1 MEKKTQWDEKI
12 LEMQKETDLIVDQL
26 RERKEFFQAIREKT
40 ELLKLVIARKKLEE
54 ESER

>member
-12 LEMQKETDLIVDQL
+12 IEMQKEKDLIVDQL
-26 RERKEFFQAIREKT
+26 RGRKEFFQAIREKT
-40 ELLKLVIARKKLEE
+40 ELLKLVLARKKLEE

>member
-40 ELLKLVIARKKLEE
+40 ELLKLVLARKKLEE